1 MSFSLDISR
10 FAEKAKA
17 NTELV
22 VKKIAIDMLS
32 KIVDRSPVGNPELW
46 AANKA
51 AVYAR
56 ETHNLF
62 VGAINTDINS
72 NPANFTKKGNLKGS
86 VRLAREKSQRS
97 LKKLY
102 PLAAGKNYV
111 GGRFRGNW
119 QVAFNIAPTGELER
133 IDAQGNE
140 TKQAGAAVIQ
150 TFNSEVG
157 SIWLMNNLAYGPPLE
172 YGHSSQAPAGMVR
185 ITVAEFQ
192 SFVDRAVQELPD

>member
-1 MSFSLDISR
+1 MSFSLDLNAFI
-10 FAEKAKA
+10 EKAKA
-17 NTELV
+17 NADLV
-22 VKKIAIDMLS
+22 VKKVSIDMLN

-62 VGAINTDINS
+62 VGAINADIKS
-72 NPANFTKKGNLKGS
+72 NPANYTKKGNLKS
-86 VRLAREKSQRS
+86 TVRLAREKSQRA
-97 LKKLY
+97 LKKEF
-102 PLAAGKNYV
+102 PLTSGKNYV

-119 QVAFNIAPTGELER
+119 QVSFNVAKTGELER
-133 IDAQGNE
+133 VDQQGNE
-140 TKQAGAAVIQ
+140 TKQEGLAVIQ

-157 SIWLMNNLAYGPPLE
+157 SIWLMNNVPYAQPLE

-185 ITVAEFQ
+185 VTVAEFQ
-192 SFVDRAVQELPD
+192 SFVNRAVQELPD